1 MPRKMPQLP
10 RQTIQVDDRG
20 RITIPDYLR
29 KAAKIKNDGWV
40 TVHAEPNLK
49 ECKGLLLI
57 AEKF

>member
-1 MPRKMPQLP
+1 MPQLP

-29 KAAKIKNDGWV
+29 KAAKIKNGGWV

-57 AEKF
+57 AEEF